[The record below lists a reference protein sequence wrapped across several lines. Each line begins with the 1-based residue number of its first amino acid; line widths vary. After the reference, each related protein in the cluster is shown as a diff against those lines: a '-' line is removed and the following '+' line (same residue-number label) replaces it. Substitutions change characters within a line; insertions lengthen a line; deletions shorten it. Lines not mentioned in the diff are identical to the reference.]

1 MVPNTNEHLVSLA
14 RENERLRIE
23 NKALRSRITLLM
35 NAIKALKRRIAELR
49 SSR

>member
-23 NKALRSRITLLM
+23 NDVLKSRITLLES
-35 NAIKALKRRIAELR
+35 AIKALKQRIAELQN
-49 SSR
+49 SR